1 MKNKKKKNREVF
13 ARIAS
18 MPTKKT
24 ISWSA
29 SFALQGRGIEKGEQG
44 AGSRTFRDSRKRLE
58 FVAPPFASLFVGE
71 KEGQPTRTELAEL
84 PSLARE
90 KQSSSPGPLLVF
102 SLSSTGTTRAGQT
115 TKDDGPCF
123 LPSPLVITTDWQ
135 RPEGDLNVSCD
146 LVVFDAPSSSSS
158 SSSSSCSSHSYCFCF
173 SWFPLFL
180 SFSLD
185 LSFLSISWFS
195 SETRT
200 IAVVLTALYFAD
212 IDRLYFRLYNWFV

>member
-1 MKNKKKKNREVF
+1 ML

-18 MPTKKT
+18 MPMTKT

-29 SFALQGRGIEKGEQG
+29 SCALQGRGIEKGEQG

-71 KEGQPTRTELAEL
+71 KEGQPTRTELGEL

-146 LVVFDAPSSSSS
+146 LVVFDAP
-158 SSSSSCSSHSYCFCF
+158 FF
-173 SWFPLFL
+173 LFFFFVVVVVFFFFFFFAFLLLLFLLVPILPLFL
-180 SFSLD
+180 ARSFV
-185 LSFLSISWFS
+185 SFDFSIFQRDS
-195 SETRT
+195 SDPCRFK
-200 IAVVLTALYFAD
+200 TALFFAD
-212 IDRLYFRLYNWFV
+212 IDPRLYFHSYN